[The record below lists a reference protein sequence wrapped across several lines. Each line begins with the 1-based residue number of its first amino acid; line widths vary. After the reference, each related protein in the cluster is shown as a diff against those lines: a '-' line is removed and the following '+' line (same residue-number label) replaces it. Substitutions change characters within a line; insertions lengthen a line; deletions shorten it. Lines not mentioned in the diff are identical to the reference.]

1 MRHILKLHRDLD
13 TNSLPQADHDY
24 TIETFNPAVHKQQW
38 LDLNNLVFSHH
49 PDQGNWVMQD
59 LDNRMAESWFDEK
72 GFFLATE
79 NGTIEGFVWTK
90 IHQDLINQDPV
101 GELYVV
107 GNHPDHAGKGIARAL
122 SVEAINYFVDKG
134 LKHAILYVDADN
146 EKGLKLYDS
155 LGFNQLSTH
164 RMKRLGVSIHIG
176 HNCIW
181 AHQRHVV
188 ERCNQETIVEHTQM
202 DVLL

>member
-13 TNSLPQADHDY
+13 IHTVPHPIY
-24 TIETFNPAVHKQQW
+24 EFKIETFNVDRHKQEW
-38 LDLNNLVFSHH
+38 LDLNNLIFSHH
-49 PDQGNWVMQD
+49 PDQGNWAMQD
-59 LDNRMAESWFDEK
+59 LDNRIQEDWFDEK

-107 GNHPDHAGKGIARAL
+107 GTHPNHAGRGIARAL
-122 SVEAINYFVDKG
+122 SVEAINYLVNKG

-155 LGFNQLSTH
+155 LGFN
-164 RMKRLGVSIHIG
+164 
-176 HNCIW
+176 
-181 AHQRHVV
+181 
-188 ERCNQETIVEHTQM
+188 
-202 DVLL
+202 